1 MNPDLDRAL
10 ADVEAAFSLD
20 EQWRATW
27 TDWPQSAP
35 PNGAMTDVDR
45 GRLLGWLRTLA
56 AAVREL
62 EARLATSCDIQH
74 VAREYAHE
82 QTERAD
88 KAESAYDELIMAVV
102 NKYPGE
108 SRHQTALRYIQRAE
122 TSSADAEARQKGTP

>member
-56 AAVREL
+56 AAVR
-62 EARLATSCDIQH
+62 RLQAENKRLSDFVTGRVMASPD
-74 VAREYAHE
+74 REYYDRAEKAEAALDAAFRAGHE
-82 QTERAD
+82 QGRRHDLWVNAD
-88 KAESAYDELIMAVV
+88 E
-102 NKYPGE
+102 
-108 SRHQTALRYIQRAE
+108 ALAAWR
-122 TSSADAEARQKGTP
+122 ARQKGTPT